1 MTRYMIGLAFSIFI
15 KPEIIVYLQVSPVG
29 PQPPWF
35 YLEKR
40 SQASMEVP
48 PKGKSALSPGFSVSS
63 THAVP
68 AQPTLEIH
76 QPSTRQSQASEAMGV
91 KDPWSFVNIVH
102 KMKDKR

>member
-1 MTRYMIGLAFSIFI
+1 MIALEFSIFI

-76 QPSTRQSQASEAMGV
+76 QPSSRQSQASGHGKFNTFALLQILSINKNENQ
-91 KDPWSFVNIVH
+91 S
-102 KMKDKR
+102 